1 MSLKQWIVLSVLA
14 CTLSSAGV
22 TLAADLSVN
31 GHIRTDGACSM
42 ALGNGGVIDFGTLSR
57 QKHFPAPEVVVSR
70 DVTLTLNCQRPTK
83 VGVNVIDNR
92 KGTGSENMPWN
103 FGLGNPAI
111 GYYDIVP
118 GRAQI
123 DGRDGVQ
130 IWRRNNGSTNWGD
143 KGAFYHWRGERG
155 TTLSWDVS
163 GPQVEPMAFKTLT
176 TRLELQLFPKYHSA
190 FTDELEFD
198 GSATLEL
205 VYL

>member
-14 CTLSSAGV
+14 CALSGV
-22 TLAADLSVN
+22 GVASAADLSVN
-31 GHIRTDGACSM
+31 GHVRTGGACSM
-42 ALGNGGVIDFGTLSR
+42 ALGNGGVIDFGNLSR

-70 DVTLTLNCQRPTK
+70 YVTLTLNCQRPTK

-92 KGTGSENMPWN
+92 KGTGSENMHWN

-130 IWRRNNGSTNWGD
+130 IWRRNNGSTNWD
-143 KGAFYHWRGERG
+143 NKGAFAHWWGGRRM
-155 TTLSWDVS
+155 TLSWDVS
-163 GPQVEPMAFKTLT
+163 GPQIEPVAFKMLT
-176 TRLELQLFPKYHSA
+176 TRLEIQFEPKYDSA
-190 FTDELEFD
+190 FTDEFVFD

-205 VYL
+205 LYL